1 MEVNKKEG
9 KLISIVLPVYNGEKY
24 LEKALRSI
32 VQQTYENFELI
43 IVDDCSTDHTP
54 DIIRRYVDKDKR
66 IRCIRNVINLKLPK
80 ALNAGFAK
88 ANGVYLTWTSDDNC
102 YKPNALEVMVK
113 YLEGHNNIDMVY
125 ANYTEIDFA
134 GKIIRKRYLEEP
146 GGIVYKN
153 VVGACFLY
161 RHEIAKCVGEYDANL
176 FLAEDYDYWIRISK
190 VGMIAHIADNLYY
203 YRIHRSSLT
212 SDRCDMAVTQT
223 YRVLEKHFL
232 YLYSFMK
239 KDKDKINFLK
249 KLEDWGKNLN
259 RKQVQL
265 QLCCVYPRYRY
276 IAWYRNLGRSI
287 YEFAYKMKGKLC

>member
-1 MEVNKKEG
+1 MKINGIEN

-24 LEKALRSI
+24 LGKALKSI
-32 VQQTYENFELI
+32 VQQSYKNFELI
-43 IVDDCSTDHTP
+43 IVDDCSTDRTP
-54 DIIRRYVDKDKR
+54 DIIRKYSDKDKR
-66 IRCIRNVINLKLPK
+66 IQYIKNARNLKLPK
-80 ALNAGFAK
+80 ALNAGFAR
-88 ANGVYLTWTSDDNC
+88 ANGSYLTWTSDDNC

-113 YLEGHNNIDMVY
+113 YLECHSNIDMVY

-146 GGIVYKN
+146 REIVYKN

-161 RHEIAKCVGEYDANL
+161 RNEVAKCVGEYDANL
-176 FLAEDYDYWIRISK
+176 FLAEDYDYWIRINK
-190 VGMIAHIADNLYY
+190 VGTIAHIANNLYY
-203 YRIHRSSLT
+203 YRIHGESLT

-249 KLEDWGKNLN
+249 KLEDWGKNLDK
-259 RKQVQL
+259 KQVQF
-265 QLCCVYPRYRY
+265 QLCCVYPKYRY
-276 IAWYRNLGRSI
+276 IAWYRNLGRNI
-287 YEFAYKMKGKLC
+287 YGLAYKMKGRLH